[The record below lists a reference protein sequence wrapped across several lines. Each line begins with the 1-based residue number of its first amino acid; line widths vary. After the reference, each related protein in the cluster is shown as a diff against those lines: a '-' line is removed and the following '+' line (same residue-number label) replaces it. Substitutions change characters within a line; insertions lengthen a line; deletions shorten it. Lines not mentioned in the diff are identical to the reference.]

1 MKKSEFLYRLDELL
15 DALPN
20 GDTKRSLDYYGEMI
34 DERVENGMS
43 EEEAVAELGTPESIA
58 EQILGDITPKETT
71 AKAPKR
77 PRKLSTFAIVL
88 LVLGSPVWIALLG
101 AAFAVI
107 LSLYVSLW
115 AVIIS
120 LWAAFGSLAAVSFG
134 AIVCAVGYLFSGNAL
149 SGIAVIGAGIVCA
162 GLAILLFF
170 GCKAATKAAVLLPK
184 WIAVGIK
191 NRSTKKEAE

>member
-20 GDTKRSLDYYGEMI
+20 GDTKRSLDYYAEMI

-58 EQILGDITPKETT
+58 KQILGDISPKETT

-77 PRKLSTFAIVL
+77 TRKLSTFAIVL
-88 LVLGSPVWIALLG
+88 LVLGSPVWIALLV
-101 AAFAVI
+101 AAFSVI

-120 LWAAFGSLAAVSFG
+120 LWAAFASLVGGSFG
-134 AIVCAVGYLFSGNAL
+134 SIVCAVGHLFKGDIL
-149 SGIAVIGAGIVCA
+149 GGIAIIGAGIACA
-162 GLAILLFF
+162 GLSILIFYA
-170 GCKAATKAAVLLPK
+170 CKAATKVTALLPK
-184 WIAVGIK
+184 WIAVAIK
-191 NRSTKKEAE
+191 NRSKKKEAE